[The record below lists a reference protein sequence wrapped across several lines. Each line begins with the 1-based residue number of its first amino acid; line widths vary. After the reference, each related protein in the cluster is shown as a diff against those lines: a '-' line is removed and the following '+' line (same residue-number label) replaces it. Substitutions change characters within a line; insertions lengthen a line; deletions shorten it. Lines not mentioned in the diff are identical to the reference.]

1 MCVGGWVCVWVN
13 VCVWVGGWV
22 DVSVCVRGRVCVGG
36 CVCVG
41 VCVCVGGWV
50 CFLLLKFSM
59 PHYIVILH
67 ALELN
72 IHNTV
77 TYIYHLC
84 TISSVF
90 Y

>member
-1 MCVGGWVCVWVN
+1 MAGWVN
-13 VCVWVGGWV
+13 GWVGGWV
-22 DVSVCVRGRVCVGG
+22 RGLI
-36 CVCVG
+36 
-41 VCVCVGGWV
+41 GGWV
-50 CFLLLKFSM
+50 GGFFIFIYLLTFSM
-59 PHYIVILH
+59 LHYIVTLQ

-90 Y
+90 YSYGRLTFSFLI